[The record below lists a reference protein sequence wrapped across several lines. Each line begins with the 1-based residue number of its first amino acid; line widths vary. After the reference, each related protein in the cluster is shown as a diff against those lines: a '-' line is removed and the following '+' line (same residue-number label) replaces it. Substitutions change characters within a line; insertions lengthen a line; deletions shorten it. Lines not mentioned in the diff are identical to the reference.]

1 MQNAQRSLSLK
12 TRWLVWRARVS
23 PPALLA
29 RFEERKVVSALAAV
43 NAGMAIL
50 TIGLVAWLTDLPLVF
65 PALGPSAFILF
76 SAPLSPAGSPRSVI
90 LGHLTAMAC
99 GYAAWLLVSGASGA
113 TVTIGSGTW
122 PPILSAVLALA
133 GCCLVLIRI
142 ACPHPPACGSGLVV
156 ALGAVTEPTEMLIM
170 ALAVVWLTAQAVFMN
185 RLAGLPVPAWRPRRQ
200 KP

>member
-1 MQNAQRSLSLK
+1 MQDAQRSLSLR
-12 TRWLVWRARVS
+12 TRWLMWRARFS

-29 RFEERKVVSALAAV
+29 RFEERKVVSGLAAV

-50 TIGLVAWLTDLPLVF
+50 TIGLVAWLTNLPLVF

-99 GYAAWLLVSGASGA
+99 GFAAWLLVSRLSGT

-156 ALGAVTEPTEMLIM
+156 ALGAVTQPTEMLIM

-185 RLAGLPVPAWRPRRQ
+185 RLAGLPVPAWRPRQQ